1 MATGVPENF
10 NGRLTPAKLLQ
21 IQKERADSMFAEIA
35 IDSLKNAQSD
45 CPAYSSAV
53 AMADSDRL
61 LFSKTVQSKSV
72 TSCFY

>member
-21 IQKERADSMFAEIA
+21 IQEERADWMFAEIP
-35 IDSLKNAQSD
+35 IDSLVDEYGD

-53 AMADSDRL
+53 ALTDSDRL
-61 LFSKTVQSKSV
+61 LFSKNS
-72 TSCFY
+72 